1 MSSTLA
7 IQIGGFILFLI
18 ALAVSFRRG
27 DRALK
32 QREQAFKDQGA
43 PRSLGLG
50 TCLSGLP
57 GLHQPELVSCGAMAT
72 ELIFL
77 ADEDSREV
85 GRIPWRSIVGIFGGD
100 EREIYPHL
108 ATAKALPSLV
118 LAQMPLRR
126 EDRKRRQ
133 PSYAVIEWNDG
144 IAGRQQAVFE
154 FPGAGLGFMKA
165 NYLKILQMA
174 SDQPLR
180 KVPF

>member
-7 IQIGGFILFLI
+7 FQIGGFILLVI
-18 ALAVSFRRG
+18 ALAVSFQQV
-27 DRALK
+27 DRVLK
-32 QREQAFKDQGA
+32 QRDQAFKDQGA
-43 PRSLGLG
+43 SGSLGLG

-57 GLHQPELVSCGAMAT
+57 GLHQPELVSCGSTAR

-77 ADEDSREV
+77 ADEDCREV

-108 ATAKALPSLV
+108 ATANALPSLV

-126 EDRKRRQ
+126 EDGKRHQ

-144 IAGRQQAVFE
+144 IAERKQVVFE
-154 FPGAGLGFMKA
+154 FPTARLGSLKA
-165 NYLKILQMA
+165 NYLKVLQMA
-174 SDQPLR
+174 PDRPLR
-180 KVPF
+180 RAPF

>member
-18 ALAVSFRRG
+18 ALAVSFQQG

-32 QREQAFKDQGA
+32 QRNQAFKDQGA
-43 PRSLGLG
+43 SGALGLG

-57 GLHQPELVSCGAMAT
+57 GLHQPELVSCGSTAT

-85 GRIPWRSIVGIFGGD
+85 GRIPWRSVVGIFGGD

-118 LAQMPLRR
+118 LAQMPLRP
-126 EDRKRRQ
+126 ENRKRFQ
-133 PSYAVIEWNDG
+133 PSYAVIEWDDG

-154 FPGAGLGFMKA
+154 FPGPRLGSMKA
-165 NYLKILQMA
+165 NYLKVLQMA
-174 SDQPLR
+174 PDRPLR
-180 KVPF
+180 RVPF